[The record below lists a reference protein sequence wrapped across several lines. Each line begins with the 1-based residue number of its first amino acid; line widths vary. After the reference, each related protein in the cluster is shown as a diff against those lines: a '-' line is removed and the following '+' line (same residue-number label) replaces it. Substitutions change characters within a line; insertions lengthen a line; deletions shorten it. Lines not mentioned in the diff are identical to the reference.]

1 MLIVDTWAIPASVTN
16 PFQVL
21 QSIYIDQASIRSIK
35 IQWLSSCPKVRPIRL
50 EWKYASQGGFSSIP
64 VSSFSHSLGNVFHY
78 SEMVSTCR
86 MNKYYTNP
94 VIVDYRIIE
103 GLEKRELQAKVSFHN
118 EDNLPL
124 GLTLDPQDGTISG
137 FPTLETWDKKV
148 RIFLT
153 VQTSSSE
160 YTFRVTVIIS
170 VMGSR

>member
-1 MLIVDTWAIPASVTN
+1 M
-16 PFQVL
+16 
-21 QSIYIDQASIRSIK
+21 
-35 IQWLSSCPKVRPIRL
+35 
-50 EWKYASQGGFSSIP
+50 
-64 VSSFSHSLGNVFHY
+64 
-78 SEMVSTCR
+78 
-86 MNKYYTNP
+86 
-94 VIVDYRIIE
+94 IVDYRIIE

>member
-1 MLIVDTWAIPASVTN
+1 MRYRIVKD
-16 PFQVL
+16 
-21 QSIYIDQASIRSIK
+21 IK
-35 IQWLSSCPKVRPIRL
+35 
-50 EWKYASQGGFSSIP
+50 
-64 VSSFSHSLGNVFHY
+64 
-78 SEMVSTCR
+78 
-86 MNKYYTNP
+86 
-94 VIVDYRIIE
+94 IVDYHIIE

-137 FPTLETWDKKV
+137 FPTLETWDKNV